1 MLKWIGIIITALGL
15 VVGAVY
21 FIEDRFENESD
32 AAVTKSE
39 VKDLKQVDAEQIETL
54 KSMQRTQEASE
65 RARDLMALESYQNQK
80 FLLQEKLKEDPDNSL
95 LKDKIERL
103 TDLIE
108 KLETKLY
115 Q

>member
-1 MLKWIGIIITALGL
+1 MIKWIGIAITALGMI
-15 VVGAVY
+15 VGAV
-21 FIEDRFENESD
+21 FFLEDRYENESD
-32 AAVTKSE
+32 AAIVKVEVEEMKS
-39 VKDLKQVDAEQIETL
+39 VDAEQIETL

-65 RARDLMALESYQNQK
+65 RSRDLMALESYQNQK